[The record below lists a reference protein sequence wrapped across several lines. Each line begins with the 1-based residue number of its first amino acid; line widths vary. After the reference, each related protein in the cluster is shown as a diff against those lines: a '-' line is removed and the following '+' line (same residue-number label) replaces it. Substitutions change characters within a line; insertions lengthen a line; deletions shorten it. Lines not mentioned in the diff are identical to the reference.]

1 MIYGESGFISLVKTE
16 SVTFNLLVVTSL
28 AGWIF
33 LAWAALDMTNP
44 LAMLMMPMTSVW
56 SAANI
61 IAVFIMWSL
70 MMMAMMLPSAAPM
83 ILTFAGLNRQNR
95 VKFSTISFT
104 GAYLVIWVIF
114 SAGAVFIHWLLQHTG
129 LMSAKMVSSSV
140 ILSGILLITVG
151 VLQFSP
157 LKSTCLKHCRS
168 PIGFL
173 MTDWRKGIKGA
184 WIMGFRHGW
193 YCLGCCY
200 ALMLLLFV
208 GGVMNLA
215 WVSALTIAVAIE
227 KMLTRG
233 ERIAQFLGAG
243 LILAGGILIYF
254 AFKAVKQSL
263 SGLRRETGNGLM
275 SGKGNCLAKVKG
287 LSTHESA

>member
-1 MIYGESGFISLVKTE
+1 M
-16 SVTFNLLVVTSL
+16 
-28 AGWIF
+28 AGWVF

-44 LAMLMMPMTSVW
+44 LAMLMMPMSSLW

-61 IAVFIMWSL
+61 IAIFIMWSL

-83 ILTFAGLNRQNR
+83 ILTFAGLSRQNR
-95 VKFSTISFT
+95 MKFSTLSFT
-104 GAYLVIWVIF
+104 GAYLVIWIIF
-114 SAGAVFIHWLLQHTG
+114 SIGAVIIHWLLQYTG
-129 LMSAKMVSSSV
+129 LMSAKMVTSSEL
-140 ILSGILLITVG
+140 LSGILLITVG

-157 LKSTCLKHCRS
+157 LKKSCLKYCRS
-168 PIGFL
+168 PISFL

-215 WVSALTIAVAIE
+215 WVAALTLAVAIE
-227 KMLTRG
+227 KMTPRG
-233 ERIAQFLGAG
+233 ESIAQLLGWA
-243 LILAGGILIYF
+243 LILAGVLKIAL
-254 AFKAVKQSL
+254 
-263 SGLRRETGNGLM
+263 
-275 SGKGNCLAKVKG
+275 
-287 LSTHESA
+287 H

>member
-1 MIYGESGFISLVKTE
+1 
-16 SVTFNLLVVTSL
+16 
-28 AGWIF
+28 
-33 LAWAALDMTNP
+33 
-44 LAMLMMPMTSVW
+44 
-56 SAANI
+56 
-61 IAVFIMWSL
+61 
-70 MMMAMMLPSAAPM
+70 MAMMLPSAAPM

-104 GAYLVIWVIF
+104 CAYLVIWVIF
-114 SAGAVFIHWLLQHTG
+114 SAGAVFLHWLLQHTG
-129 LMSAKMVSSSV
+129 FISAKMVSSSV
-140 ILSGILLITVG
+140 LLSGILLITVG

-215 WVSALTIAVAIE
+215 WVAALTIAVAIE
-227 KMLTRG
+227 KMLPLG
-233 ERIAQFLGAG
+233 ERIAQILGAG
-243 LILAGGILIYF
+243 LILAGVLKI
-254 AFKAVKQSL
+254 SL
-263 SGLRRETGNGLM
+263 N
-275 SGKGNCLAKVKG
+275 
-287 LSTHESA
+287 

>member
-1 MIYGESGFISLVKTE
+1 MNKSESSFINLVKSE
-16 SVTFNLLVVTSL
+16 SVTFNLLILTSL
-28 AGWIF
+28 AGWVF

-44 LAMLMMPMTSVW
+44 LAMLMMPMSSLW

-61 IAVFIMWSL
+61 IAIFIMWSL

-83 ILTFAGLNRQNR
+83 ILTFAGLSRQNR
-95 VKFSTISFT
+95 MKFSTISFT
-104 GAYLVIWVIF
+104 GAYLVIWIIF
-114 SAGAVFIHWLLQHTG
+114 SIGAVIIHWLLQYTG
-129 LMSAKMVSSSV
+129 LMSAKMVTSSEL
-140 ILSGILLITVG
+140 LSGILLITVG

-157 LKSTCLKHCRS
+157 LKKSCLKYCRS
-168 PIGFL
+168 PISFL

-215 WVSALTIAVAIE
+215 WVAALTLAVAIE
-227 KMLTRG
+227 KMTPRG
-233 ERIAQFLGAG
+233 ESIAQLLGGA
-243 LILAGGILIYF
+243 LILAGV
-254 AFKAVKQSL
+254 FKIAL
-263 SGLRRETGNGLM
+263 
-275 SGKGNCLAKVKG
+275 
-287 LSTHESA
+287 H

>member
-1 MIYGESGFISLVKTE
+1 MNKAESGFINLVKSE
-16 SVTFNLLVVTSL
+16 SLTFNLLIFTSL
-28 AGWIF
+28 AGWFF
-33 LAWAALDMTNP
+33 LAWAALDMKNP
-44 LAMLMMPMTSVW
+44 LAMLMMPMSSQW

-83 ILTFAGLNRQNR
+83 ILTFASLNRQNR
-95 VKFSTISFT
+95 VKFSTLSFSC
-104 GAYLVIWVIF
+104 AYVVIWIIF
-114 SAGAVFIHWLLQHTG
+114 SMVAVLIHWILQHTG
-129 LMSAKMVSSSV
+129 FLTAKMVSSSV

-151 VLQFSP
+151 LLQFSS
-157 LKSTCLKHCRS
+157 LKSTCLKYCRS

-215 WVSALTIAVAIE
+215 WVGAMTLAVAIE
-227 KMLTRG
+227 KILPRG
-233 ERIAQFLGAG
+233 EHIAKFLGAG
-243 LILAGGILIYF
+243 LILAGVLKIAL
-254 AFKAVKQSL
+254 
-263 SGLRRETGNGLM
+263 N
-275 SGKGNCLAKVKG
+275 
-287 LSTHESA
+287 